1 MFHLSKNLSGKELYD
16 LFKMNN
22 GIFDAWLDDL
32 RNDSDISLVAHKI
45 KREVSSAQFSS
56 FKKFVVERKGENV
69 LQ

>member
-1 MFHLSKNLSGKELYD
+1 
-16 LFKMNN
+16 MNN

-45 KREVSSAQFSS
+45 KREVSPAQFSS

-69 LQ
+69 LR

>member
-1 MFHLSKNLSGKELYD
+1 
-16 LFKMNN
+16 MNN

-69 LQ
+69 LR